1 MCVCGWVFGC
11 VLVWVGVGVGGCG
24 CGWVCG
30 CVNDGS
36 LGAVFMFYVWVTVV
50 CIGTV
55 CHATVALVTENAL
68 LVTRSTHDGYT
79 LLCTDT

>member
-1 MCVCGWVFGC
+1 MGPWVLCSKF
-11 VLVWVGVGVGGCG
+11 
-24 CGWVCG
+24 
-30 CVNDGS
+30 
-36 LGAVFMFYVWVTVV
+36 WVTVV

-79 LLCTDT
+79 LLCTDTIVTEVSPSEVRAHWSEPARTKMH